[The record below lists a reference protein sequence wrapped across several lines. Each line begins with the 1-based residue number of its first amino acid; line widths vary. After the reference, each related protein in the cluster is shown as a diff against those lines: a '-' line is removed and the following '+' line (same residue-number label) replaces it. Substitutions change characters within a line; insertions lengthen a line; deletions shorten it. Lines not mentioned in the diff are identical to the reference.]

1 MSDQKEPNDRMN
13 EMVTAIA
20 PQTHPVDGA
29 DEIRVQICDLVARCR
44 VLKREALVLEPG
56 VSVVP
61 VPDGGCGV

>member
-1 MSDQKEPNDRMN
+1 
-13 EMVTAIA
+13 MVTAIA

-44 VLKREALVLEPG
+44 VLKREALVFEPS
-56 VSVVP
+56 VSVAP